1 MNSRVTHVPPEG
13 QGHPLAG
20 PSSGRVAVTS
30 SAPPPAPK
38 QTLGQRA
45 RRRLRY
51 NLQNS
56 VADGAA
62 YSVMVGMGET
72 YFPAFALALGLGEV
86 VSGLVASV
94 PLLLGSVLQLV
105 SPRAVAWLGSYRR
118 WCVVCVLMQAIAFL
132 PLIIGACLGRLP
144 TWGLFASIALYW
156 AGGLGAAPVWNVWM
170 ETVVPHRVRAPFF
183 AMRTRMG
190 QAGVLVGFVLGGFAL
205 QFGKQTERL
214 LPLFATLFVVSF
226 ACRVLS
232 ARFLARQTDAATV
245 DSRQVVVPMATLLG
259 RLRRGSSESLLLYF
273 LAVQLAV
280 QISGPYFA
288 PFMLGQMR
296 ISYVHYVGLLAVSFL
311 AKILALPGCGRLAA
325 VYGARRLLWIGGIG
339 IMPVAGLWLYVESF
353 WALAI
358 VQFAGGITWAA
369 YELAVFLLSF
379 ETIRR
384 EERTS
389 ILTLFNLANSLALVF
404 GAITGG
410 VILKTLGESREAY
423 LFLFGLSSL
432 VRGAALLVLWM
443 LPRKTLVLAD
453 EETSMV
459 PTRHVVDQP
468 VPLSGPVRSLPTSI
482 RSGRRSQ
489 S

>member
-1 MNSRVTHVPPEG
+1 ALN
-13 QGHPLAG
+13 L
-20 PSSGRVAVTS
+20 PSQS
-30 SAPPPAPK
+30 SAPR
-38 QTLGQRA
+38 QTLNQRA

-56 VADGAA
+56 IADGAA

-105 SPRAVAWLGSYRR
+105 SPTAVTWLGSYRR

-132 PLIIGACLGRLP
+132 PLILGACLGWLP
-144 TWGLFASIALYW
+144 AWGLFTSIALYW

-205 QFGKQTERL
+205 HFGKQTDRL
-214 LPLFATLFVVSF
+214 LPFFATLFVVSF

-245 DSRQVVVPMATLLG
+245 DSHQIVVPFTTLLG

-389 ILTLFNLANSLALVF
+389 ILTLFNLANSAALVL

-410 VILKTLGESREAY
+410 VILKSLGESREAY

-432 VRGAALLVLWM
+432 VRGVALLVLWT
-443 LPRKTLVLAD
+443 LPKKTLVLALG
-453 EETSMV
+453 
-459 PTRHVVDQP
+459 QGNF
-468 VPLSGPVRSLPTSI
+468 LIGQYQGL
-482 RSGRRSQ
+482 
-489 S
+489 

>member
-1 MNSRVTHVPPEG
+1 
-13 QGHPLAG
+13 
-20 PSSGRVAVTS
+20 
-30 SAPPPAPK
+30 
-38 QTLGQRA
+38 
-45 RRRLRY
+45 
-51 NLQNS
+51 
-56 VADGAA
+56 
-62 YSVMVGMGET
+62 
-72 YFPAFALALGLGEV
+72 
-86 VSGLVASV
+86 
-94 PLLLGSVLQLV
+94 
-105 SPRAVAWLGSYRR
+105 
-118 WCVVCVLMQAIAFL
+118 
-132 PLIIGACLGRLP
+132 
-144 TWGLFASIALYW
+144 
-156 AGGLGAAPVWNVWM
+156 
-170 ETVVPHRVRAPFF
+170 
-183 AMRTRMG
+183 
-190 QAGVLVGFVLGGFAL
+190 
-205 QFGKQTERL
+205 
-214 LPLFATLFVVSF
+214 
-226 ACRVLS
+226 
-232 ARFLARQTDAATV
+232 
-245 DSRQVVVPMATLLG
+245 MATLLG